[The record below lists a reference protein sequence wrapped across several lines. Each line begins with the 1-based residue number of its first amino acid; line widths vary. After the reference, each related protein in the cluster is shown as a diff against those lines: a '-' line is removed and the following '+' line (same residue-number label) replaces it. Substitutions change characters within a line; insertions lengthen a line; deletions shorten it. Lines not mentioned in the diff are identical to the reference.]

1 MLILYYF
8 DRKSTLKVDGI
19 VLKSGIIKCIPTR
32 KKSPQPTLSF
42 LFGQIE
48 LLARGCQILP
58 ARGVIT
64 FGEIP
69 EISFDEKKPR
79 VTKTDQTNSLD
90 II

>member
-1 MLILYYF
+1 MH
-8 DRKSTLKVDGI
+8 ST
-19 VLKSGIIKCIPTR
+19 TR
-32 KKSPQPTLSF
+32 KKISHSFWRSTPSF

-58 ARGVIT
+58 AQGVIT

-79 VTKTDQTNSLD
+79 VTKTDQTNSID